1 MPRPRVV
8 WRCPSNARLLLS
20 PEKSALPGEMPQES
34 CPLLD
39 PPPLAAH
46 APAVPTIRA
55 ELPHPGGSS
64 AARKF
69 RYAARMPDAQRPDTT
84 STAGRHAS
92 SIAAMLI
99 LLLPALWNR
108 FPLLE
113 YDTGGY
119 LARWFEGYL
128 VPSRST
134 TYGLFL
140 AAEWP
145 LDFWPILVV
154 QAAAAVWVI
163 RLLLRVHRFNCK
175 PMGFLAI
182 IAALALV
189 TALPWLASELLTD
202 IFAGLAVLAFHALVW
217 RSDCLTSRE

>member
-134 TYGLFL
+134 TYGLF
-140 AAEWP
+140 AASGWP
-145 LDFWPILVV
+145 LDFWPVVAV
-154 QAAAAVWVI
+154 QAAITVWVI
-163 RLLLRVHRFNCK
+163 
-175 PMGFLAI
+175 
-182 IAALALV
+182 ALV
-189 TALPWLASELLTD
+189 LRTYGLGDRRFVLFGTVT
-202 IFAGLAVLAFHALVW
+202 GLAVTTSLPFLAGIL
-217 RSDCLTSRE
+217 L